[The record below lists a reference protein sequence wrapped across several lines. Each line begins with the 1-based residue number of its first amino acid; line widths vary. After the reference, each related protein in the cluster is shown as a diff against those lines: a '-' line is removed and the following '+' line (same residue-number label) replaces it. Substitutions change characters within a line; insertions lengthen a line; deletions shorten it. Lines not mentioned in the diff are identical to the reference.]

1 MYSPLGAGGNLLG
14 CPLLRY
20 QSVREEGRVRSEG
33 EQLQLQLQLC
43 ASVSVAC
50 N

>member
-33 EQLQLQLQLC
+33 EQLQLQLC